1 MLSRNMKLGNSLANN
16 LPLALIYNAVIAN
29 TITLVVI
36 YLSNLLEILYLQF
49 IQDEAV
55 QKVVEFMDTYS
66 LSQEDFDTIV
76 EISKFKVGNCS
87 RSRLMFI
94 LCNVMFT

>member
-1 MLSRNMKLGNSLANN
+1 M
-16 LPLALIYNAVIAN
+16 
-29 TITLVVI
+29 
-36 YLSNLLEILYLQF
+36 SNLLEILYLQF

-76 EISKFKVGNCS
+76 EISKFKVSNYS
-87 RSRLMFI
+87 RSKLIFI
-94 LCNVMFT
+94 LSNVMFT

>member
-1 MLSRNMKLGNSLANN
+1 MIFS
-16 LPLALIYNAVIAN
+16 
-29 TITLVVI
+29 
-36 YLSNLLEILYLQF
+36 F

-76 EISKFKVGNCS
+76 EVSKFKVSNIVKSVWFCS
-87 RSRLMFI
+87 LMSCS
-94 LCNVMFT
+94 LEHS